1 MFGMEDILT
10 DQPSN
15 PANNANAMMTT
26 SNVFRN
32 DSNITISFFPS
43 PHLDEQLYRW
53 RPHLDFH
60 RIRCGRS
67 AKNFQ
72 KFVNFF
78 INPSN
83 YSESCN
89 SNHFMV
95 SLLER

>member
-1 MFGMEDILT
+1 MFGMEDILA

-53 RPHLDFH
+53 RPIWTSIGSGVEGVLKTF
-60 RIRCGRS
+60 
-67 AKNFQ
+67 KN
-72 KFVNFF
+72 
-78 INPSN
+78 
-83 YSESCN
+83 
-89 SNHFMV
+89 
-95 SLLER
+95 L